1 MVRKTRSG
9 TMEAHSNIPA
19 YALPFANPDIID
31 IIANGPILSMGTGTT
46 TATTIQAEAVVEE
59 VCAAAPDFSET
70 YLAIERIVN
79 TYLLQFEP
87 MYLVAAIILALTL
100 AYIIFPRLPYILMS
114 LILFMKLTDDIYA
127 FHKESAAFKP
137 LNQQMPHYIRFLIFG
152 GIYMYCVSQWLK

>member
-1 MVRKTRSG
+1 
-9 TMEAHSNIPA
+9 MEAPSNMA
-19 YALPFANPDIID
+19 SYGVPFVNPDIID

-59 VCAAAPDFSET
+59 VCAAADFSET
-70 YLAIERIVN
+70 YLAIERVVN

-87 MYLVAAIILALTL
+87 MYLVAAIILGLTL
-100 AYIIFPRLPYILMS
+100 AYIVFPRLPYILMS
-114 LILFMKLTDDIYA
+114 LILFMKLTDDIYT

-152 GIYMYCVSQWLK
+152 GIYMYCVGQWLK